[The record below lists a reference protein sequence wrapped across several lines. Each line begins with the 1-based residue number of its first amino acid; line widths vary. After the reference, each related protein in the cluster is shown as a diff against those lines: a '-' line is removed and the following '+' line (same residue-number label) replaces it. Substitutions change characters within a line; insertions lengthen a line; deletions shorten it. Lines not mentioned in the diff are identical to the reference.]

1 MTLKVLLADDH
12 ETILEG
18 MKSLLENV
26 GGVKVIGEAHD
37 GLQAI
42 HLARRLHPDLIIM
55 DIVMPH
61 LSGVDATRIIVS
73 EKPKTKVISFSM
85 HTEHSCITNM
95 LQAGAKGYLFK
106 EYMFDN
112 AAMLE
117 ELKQAIKAISKDRI
131 YISKEIQ
138 YGACV

>member
-1 MTLKVLLADDH
+1 MTLRVLLADDH

-18 MKSLLENV
+18 MKSLLENM
-26 GGVKVIGEAHD
+26 GGVEVVGEAHD

-55 DIVMPH
+55 DIVMPY
-61 LSGVDATRIIVS
+61 LNGVDATRKIVS
-73 EKPKTKVISFSM
+73 EKLKTKIISFSM
-85 HTEHSCITNM
+85 NTEHSCITNM

-117 ELKQAIKAISKDRI
+117 ELKQAIKAVSKDRI
-131 YISKEIQ
+131 YVSKEIQ
-138 YGACV
+138 HAACV